1 MVIQNLGLNTRTDL
15 KYFCTDLSIKGLMAQ
30 LGLLLVL
37 IIFAIVN
44 FYLLAEVTFLSF
56 CNRELLKRAVQLNLF
71 LSVNARSLLFATH
84 VKTNFDEFLPFKLIC
99 ENKLFEQI
107 VPSRCPSLNLEIFIQ
122 HDFNIFVCISEKG
135 SIEI

>member
-44 FYLLAEVTFLSF
+44 FYLLAELQNHTALCDGYGTLIATTWSPSSTLRQPHSIPCQPTTQVCDKSPSF
-56 CNRELLKRAVQLNLF
+56 A
-71 LSVNARSLLFATH
+71 
-84 VKTNFDEFLPFKLIC
+84 PYGI
-99 ENKLFEQI
+99 
-107 VPSRCPSLNLEIFIQ
+107 
-122 HDFNIFVCISEKG
+122 
-135 SIEI
+135 

>member
-30 LGLLLVL
+30 LGLLLVVV
-37 IIFAIVN
+37 IFAIVN
-44 FYLLAEVTFLSF
+44 FYNFYLLAKVTFLSF
-56 CNRELLKRAVQLNLF
+56 CNRELLKRAVWLNLF

-107 VPSRCPSLNLEIFIQ
+107 VPSRCLSLNLEIFI
-122 HDFNIFVCISEKG
+122 
-135 SIEI
+135 